1 MKLSYR
7 GVPYEYIPTPVT
19 LVGYRG
25 KGKYRGIPT
34 SYAIFTANVPQPEYK
49 LTYRG
54 ATYTTGSPQS
64 VASQPPPV
72 ASQGTTS
79 IPESAPEPV
88 SEPVVG
94 PATPA
99 VNPPTMPP
107 TMNDRLRYLMMEHH
121 RRIRKR
127 EQSMLARLDAD
138 IGLSVKDATHF
149 YNHIQGYFPNDEW
162 PDYDR
167 SPAAM
172 S

>member
-7 GVPYEYIPTPVT
+7 GVPYEYMPTPVT
-19 LVGYRG
+19 LAGYRG

-34 SYAIFTANVPQPEYK
+34 SYAIFTADVPQPEYE

-64 VASQPPPV
+64 RASQSPPV
-72 ASQGTTS
+72 ARQEATS
-79 IPESAPEPV
+79 VPESVSEPV

-94 PATPA
+94 PATSA
-99 VNPPTMPP
+99 VNPPTM
-107 TMNDRLRYLMMEHH
+107 NERLRYLMMEHH

-138 IGLSVKDATHF
+138 IGLSVEDATHF